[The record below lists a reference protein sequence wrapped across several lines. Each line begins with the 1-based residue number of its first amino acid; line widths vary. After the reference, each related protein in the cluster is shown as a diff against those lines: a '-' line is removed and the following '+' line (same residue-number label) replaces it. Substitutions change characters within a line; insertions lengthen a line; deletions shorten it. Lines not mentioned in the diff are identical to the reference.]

1 MTMNLKYTLV
11 VGATSGLGKA
21 ISIALASKNTNLI
34 LIGRSESKLRETYS
48 EIKALSNVSVIT
60 LQVDLSNPGSIQ
72 SLSSIKNLQDINVD
86 NIIYCAAVKYVGSLM
101 HIEIDKLQEMMSVNY
116 FSAVAI
122 LKAFLKF
129 LTQGSN
135 VYLLTTGAANFGVKC
150 DGAYSASKA
159 ALERFAEAT
168 RTELKSKNI
177 NLSLISPGPM
187 KTDLALMEK
196 SFSGE
201 IRTLSNPGASDP
213 AYIASKVV
221 ACMGNKKRRISLTI
235 TTPII
240 RILSLFAPLI
250 IELLTAKKND

>member
-1 MTMNLKYTLV
+1 MNLKYTLV
-11 VGATSGLGKA
+11 VGATSGLGKE

-34 LIGRSESKLRETYS
+34 LIGRSESKLREIYS
-48 EIKALSNVSVIT
+48 EIKALSDVSVIT
-60 LQVDLSNPGSIQ
+60 LEVDLSNPGSIQ
-72 SLSSIKNLQDINVD
+72 SLPSISNLKNIKID
-86 NIIYCAAVKYVGSLM
+86 NILYCAAVKYVGDLM
-101 HIEIDKLQEMMSVNY
+101 HIEMDKLQEIMNVNY

-135 VYLLTTGAANFGVKC
+135 VYLLTTGAANFGVKY

-159 ALERFAEAT
+159 ALERFAEAA

-177 NLSLISPGPM
+177 NVSLVSPGPM
-187 KTDLALMEK
+187 KTDLALKEK

-201 IRTLSNPGASDP
+201 IRILSNPGASDP
-213 AYIASKVV
+213 SHVASKIV
-221 ACMGNKKRRISLTI
+221 AFMGNKKRRISLTI

-240 RILSLFAPLI
+240 RTLSLLAPSI